1 MEHPDRNQ
9 GQGGRE
15 GDVGTDPRRTREQDD
30 DRNNEKPGRNPPGQ
44 NPNQRPNQTPKT
56 G

>member
-1 MEHPDRNQ
+1 METPNRNP

-15 GDVGTDPRRTREQDD
+15 GDVGTDPRRTREPDD
-30 DRNNEKPGRNPPGQ
+30 DRNNEKPGSTPGQ
-44 NPNQRPNQTPKT
+44 NQPNQRPNQTPKT